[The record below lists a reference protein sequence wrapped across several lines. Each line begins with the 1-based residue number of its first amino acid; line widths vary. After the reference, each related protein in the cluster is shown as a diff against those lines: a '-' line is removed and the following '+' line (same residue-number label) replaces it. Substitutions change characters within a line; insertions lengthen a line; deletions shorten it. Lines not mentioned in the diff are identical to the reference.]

1 MATLFTL
8 FFLQANSIRFPNNA
22 VNLKLLKVVRDV
34 LSLDPGVTA
43 MTMHNPFLDANQMSL
58 AELRVRIEADH
69 ELSVYKRRDI
79 ASACR
84 SLAEWFHL
92 PETSIPASAPYIR
105 EKLEQVP

>member
-1 MATLFTL
+1 
-8 FFLQANSIRFPNNA
+8 
-22 VNLKLLKVVRDV
+22 
-34 LSLDPGVTA
+34 
-43 MTMHNPFLDANQMSL
+43 MTMHNPFFDADQMSL

-92 PETSIPASAPYIR
+92 PEASIQLRHLTSVTGLSVFIQ
-105 EKLEQVP
+105 L